1 MSRSALSQIGQ
12 EVQENGGEE
21 MFEIY
26 DVVIIPLIL
35 GIVELFKRVGV
46 SKKVLPFIALAIGIV
61 IGVVYVTDFDWKQGV
76 LVGAMLGLS
85 ASGLYSS
92 SKNTFEKNEE

>member
-1 MSRSALSQIGQ
+1 
-12 EVQENGGEE
+12 

-35 GIVELFKRVGV
+35 GIVELFKRAGV
-46 SKKVLPFIALAIGIV
+46 SKKVLPFIALVIGIV
-61 IGVVYVTDFDWKQGV
+61 VGVIYVAEFDLKQGI

-92 SKNTFEKNEE
+92 AKNTVEKSDE

>member
-1 MSRSALSQIGQ
+1 
-12 EVQENGGEE
+12 

-26 DVVIIPLIL
+26 DVVLIPLIL
-35 GIVELFKRVGV
+35 GIVELFKRAGV
-46 SKKVLPFIALAIGIV
+46 NKKVLPFIALGIGIV
-61 IGVVYVTDFDWKQGV
+61 VVGVVYVTEFDLKQGI

-92 SKNTFEKNEE
+92 TKNTVEKSDE

>member
-1 MSRSALSQIGQ
+1 
-12 EVQENGGEE
+12 
-21 MFEIY
+21 MFELY
-26 DVVIIPLIL
+26 DVVIIPLIV
-35 GIVELFKRVGV
+35 GIVEMFKRAGV
-46 SKKVLPFIALAIGIV
+46 SKKLLPFIAVILGIA

-92 SKNTFEKNEE
+92 SKNTFEKSDE

>member
-1 MSRSALSQIGQ
+1 
-12 EVQENGGEE
+12 

-35 GIVELFKRVGV
+35 GIVELFKRAGV
-46 SKKVLPFIALAIGIV
+46 SKKILPFIAVGVGLIV
-61 IGVVYVTDFDWKQGV
+61 GVVYVTDFDWKQGI

-92 SKNTFEKNEE
+92 SKNTFEKDDE

>member
-1 MSRSALSQIGQ
+1 
-12 EVQENGGEE
+12 V
-21 MFEIY
+21 FELY
-26 DVVIIPLIL
+26 DVVIIPLIV
-35 GIVELFKRVGV
+35 GIVEMFKRAGV
-46 SKKVLPFIALAIGIV
+46 SKKILPFIAVILGIA

-92 SKNTFEKNEE
+92 SKNTFEKSDE

>member
-1 MSRSALSQIGQ
+1 
-12 EVQENGGEE
+12 
-21 MFEIY
+21 
-26 DVVIIPLIL
+26 
-35 GIVELFKRVGV
+35 
-46 SKKVLPFIALAIGIV
+46 LPFIAVILGIA

-92 SKNTFEKNEE
+92 SKNTFEKSDE

>member
-1 MSRSALSQIGQ
+1 
-12 EVQENGGEE
+12 

-35 GIVELFKRVGV
+35 GIVELFKRAGV
-46 SKKVLPFIALAIGIV
+46 SKKVLPFIALVLGIV
-61 IGVVYVTDFDWKQGV
+61 IGVVYVTNFEWKQGV
-76 LVGAMLGLS
+76 LIGAMLGLS

-92 SKNTFEKNEE
+92 SKNTFEKSDE